1 MTYLFMSLIAI
12 VSILLILVVLV
23 QNPKGGG
30 LSGAFG
36 GSSSTMMG
44 GVKRTNDFLEK
55 ATWTLAIALLVLV
68 IAVNVVNP
76 SQGSEA
82 LPDSQ
87 VNEEIDNAAPTFQAP
102 IQQQAPVTDLP
113 EAAE

>member
-1 MTYLFMSLIAI
+1 MSLITI

-30 LSGAFG
+30 LSSAFG
-36 GSSSTMMG
+36 GSSASMIG

-55 ATWTLAIALLVLV
+55 ATWSLAIALLVLV
-68 IAVNVVNP
+68 IAVNVINP

-82 LPDSQ
+82 LPESQ
-87 VNEEIDNAAPTFQAP
+87 VSEELDNATPSFQTP
-102 IQQQAPVTDLP
+102 IQPAAPATELP
-113 EAAE
+113 ASAE

>member
-1 MTYLFMSLIAI
+1 MSLIAI

-36 GSSSTMMG
+36 GSSSSMMG

-76 SQGSEA
+76 SQGSDA

-87 VNEEIDNAAPTFQAP
+87 INEEIDNAAPTFQAP
-102 IQQQAPVTDLP
+102 VQQQAPVTDLP
-113 EAAE
+113 DSAE